1 MGGAGGRGA
10 ANRIWGRMGLGVRNE
25 MRMAKE
31 EEKSAV
37 IKIHE
42 RHIASVVVG
51 RRLGG

>member
-1 MGGAGGRGA
+1 M
-10 ANRIWGRMGLGVRNE
+10 ANRIWGRMRLGARYE

-42 RHIASVVVG
+42 QHIASVVVG
-51 RRLGG
+51 